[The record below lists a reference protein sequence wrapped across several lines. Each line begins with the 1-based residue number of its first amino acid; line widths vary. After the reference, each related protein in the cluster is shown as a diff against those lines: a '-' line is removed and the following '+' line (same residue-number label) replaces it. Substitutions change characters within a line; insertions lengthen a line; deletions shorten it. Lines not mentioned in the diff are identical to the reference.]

1 MKSHITDIPLF
12 REWLKDRKFLADS
25 SIYTYTK
32 SLEHFLKSN
41 PDIDK
46 LEPYND
52 FLIQITIKKRTTH
65 HFSVLKSYIEFKI
78 DEASL
83 KHKLIDGLVRPK
95 IRNDLKQERAYL
107 SEEELIKVINNIE
120 DEKHQMIAVI
130 QTFTGLRAGDIFR
143 LKRQDII
150 PEVYKDEAV
159 LKLVVLGKG
168 QKRNVVYL
176 HNKVIQEMLMGH
188 LVKFKGFKDYAFLK
202 LGEHGTRLGNIESE
216 TSIARMNYLWYWQDI
231 KQALQL
237 CHFDKDTFSTHDFRR
252 CFARRVWEKWK
263 DIHILQRIL
272 RHSDPKVTMRYL
284 DQSGLQNI
292 DYHKEMQL

>member
-12 REWLKDRKFLADS
+12 KQWLQEKKFLAES

-52 FLIQITIKKRTTH
+52 FLIKMTIKKRTTH
-65 HFSVLKSYIEFKI
+65 HFSVLKSYIQFKI
-78 DEASL
+78 DDAAL
-83 KHKLIDGLVRPK
+83 KNRLIEGLVRPK
-95 IRNDLKQERAYL
+95 FRSDLAQERAYL
-107 SEEELIKVINNIE
+107 SEEELIKVINNIQE
-120 DEKHQMIAVI
+120 SKHQMIAVI

-143 LKRQDII
+143 LKRQDVI
-150 PEVYKDEAV
+150 PEVYKDKAV
-159 LKLVVLGKG
+159 MKLVVLGKG
-168 QKRNVVYL
+168 KKRNVVYL
-176 HNKVIQEMLMGH
+176 HNEVIQDMLMDH
-188 LVKFKGFKDYAFLK
+188 LTKFKGFDDYAFLE
-202 LGEHGTRLGNIESE
+202 LGKYGGRKGNTESE
-216 TSIARMNYLWYWQDI
+216 NSIIRMNYLWYWQDV
-231 KQALQL
+231 KEALQL

-252 CFARRVWEKWK
+252 CFARRVWTKWK
-263 DIHILQRIL
+263 DIHILQNIL
-272 RHSDPKVTMRYL
+272 RHADPKTTMRYL